1 MQEAPAWSFGGIC
14 MAKLFRYLTKRQW
27 AYVCAALV
35 FIVAQ
40 VWLDLKLPDYMS
52 EITTLVETKGSALSD
67 ILAQGG
73 YMLLCALGSMAA
85 SILVGF
91 LAAKAAA
98 GLARTLRGLV
108 YDKTMDFS
116 MEEINR
122 FSSSSLINRCTNDIT
137 QVQTLVAMGLQAIV
151 KAPILAVWAVI
162 KIAGK
167 SWQWTTATAAA
178 VLFLCGMLTLTLLF
192 ALPRFRRIQGLTDN
206 LNRVTREQLTG
217 IRVVRAFNAER
228 YQEEKFA
235 QANDELTQT
244 NLAANRVM
252 ALMSP
257 TMTLINSGLTLAV
270 YWIGAYLI
278 EAAEAGRK
286 LGIFSDMVVFSSYA
300 MQVILA
306 FMMLNMIFVLLPRAQ
321 VSAKRILEV
330 LNTQSRIRD
339 GAGAADTGERG
350 TVEFRHVFF
359 RYPGAGS
366 DTLTDISFKARR
378 GETVALIGATGS
390 GKTTLLNLIPRF
402 YDATAG
408 QILVDGADV
417 RDCAQKS
424 LHNRIGYVPQKAVL
438 FAGSVRS
445 NVSYGDRGQ
454 GEITDAEVRNA
465 VSVAQGTEFVEAM
478 EGACDGPI
486 AQGGTNVSGGQK
498 QRLAIARAVAGKP
511 EIFLFDDSFSAL
523 DYKTDRALRK
533 ALGEQTKDATKI
545 IVAQRI
551 GTIRHADRIL
561 VLEHGKIVGAGTHEE
576 LMKSCPTYQDI
587 AGSQLSKEELQNG

>member
-1 MQEAPAWSFGGIC
+1 
-14 MAKLFRYLTKRQW
+14 MAKLFRYLTKRQR

-85 SILVGF
+85 SVVVGF

-98 GLARTLRGLV
+98 GLARTLRALV

-178 VLFLCGMLTLTLLF
+178 VLFLCLMLTLTLLF

-228 YQEEKFA
+228 YQERKFA
-235 QANDELTQT
+235 AANDELTQT

-257 TMTLINSGLTLAV
+257 TMTLIHSGLTLAV

-408 QILVDGADV
+408 QVLVDGADV

-424 LHNRIGYVPQKAVL
+424 LHNKIGYVPQKAVL

-478 EGACDGPI
+478 EGTCDAPI